1 MSRAATTAG
10 KKKAATSAVVI
21 EDAAEAVAETP
32 AAAAEVIQES
42 VEIVLGECA
51 MELGENRF
59 PISHCPAKRANSP
72 DCDAHPMQW
81 HETLMI

>member
-1 MSRAATTAG
+1 MAG

-51 MELGENRF
+51 MELGENHF
-59 PISHCPAKRANSP
+59 LMVQLLSGQNNGANCHKR
-72 DCDAHPMQW
+72 
-81 HETLMI
+81 HECYRMNRL